1 MVTFADLQEFSNYR
15 IMVTATFN
23 AFGTDV
29 NAAVAMADFTT
40 PSAGESTLGAA
51 ECVYREPWCV
61 YELDIAKHCVSD
73 LTGIGYSD
81 GLGGRVVLDGSCL
94 FNAT

>member
-1 MVTFADLQEFSNYR
+1 V
-15 IMVTATFN
+15 
-23 AFGTDV
+23 
-29 NAAVAMADFTT
+29 
-40 PSAGESTLGAA
+40 
-51 ECVYREPWCV
+51 CV